1 METIRALIQRLQE
14 QSDRHAPPNEL
25 LATVNVLQS
34 ALQES
39 VKENIKQVRSG
50 NISVVF
56 PSANRLVSHT
66 PPPAESSKEEIVG
79 WRVKQSPDAVG
90 ERERLFA
97 ESENQRR
104 AEQEAVKDAERRRVA
119 AQDSE
124 RLRIS
129 QEADRQR
136 AAEQDTER
144 QRLAAQEVE
153 RQRYIAQEAERQR
166 IANAEADRQRY
177 ATQEAERQRVAA
189 EEAERKRFAAQEA
202 ERQRIARDAERQRYA
217 ALEAESQRLADA
229 ETERQRVAAQSSVPR
244 PVADHTRVQR
254 DFSGTNFWQ
263 NPADPRTQDEE
274 TMYQP
279 ETEKWQPATVPEL
292 PGSDEQWRPKDNE
305 EELHTGYRPSS
316 PTGLKTATQQEINL
330 RERNELF
337 GQSLSLND
345 RHRSEQQEVGSAL
358 NDEPVKDLRK
368 AIGIN
373 DRFVFLSELFRGDEV
388 MYERSLKTINNF
400 RIFPEAEYWIERELK
415 VKLGWDESKATV
427 KHFRQLVRRRF
438 LG

>member
-56 PSANRLVSHT
+56 PSANRLVTHNSAS
-66 PPPAESSKEEIVG
+66 AESSKEEIVG
-79 WRVKQSPDAVG
+79 WRVKQSPEAGG
-90 ERERLFA
+90 ERERLLAEA
-97 ESENQRR
+97 ESQRR
-104 AEQEAVKDAERRRVA
+104 TEQEAVKDAERRRLA
-119 AQDSE
+119 AQESE
-124 RLRIS
+124 RQRVS
-129 QEADRQR
+129 QEAERQR
-136 AAEQDTER
+136 AAEQETER
-144 QRLAAQEVE
+144 QRLAAQEAE
-153 RQRYIAQEAERQR
+153 RQRYVAQENERQR
-166 IANAEADRQRY
+166 LATLEADRQRY
-177 ATQEAERQRVAA
+177 ATQEAERQRLAA
-189 EEAERKRFAAQEA
+189 EEIERKRFAAQEA
-202 ERQRIARDAERQRYA
+202 ERQRLARDAERQRYA

-229 ETERQRVAAQSSVPR
+229 ENERQRVAAQQLSAR
-244 PVADHTRVQR
+244 PVADNTRHAQR
-254 DFSGTNFWQ
+254 DFSGNNFWQ
-263 NPADPRTQDEE
+263 NPADQQSEF
-274 TMYQP
+274 QP
-279 ETEKWQPATVPEL
+279 ETEKWQPAVVPEI
-292 PGSDEQWRPKDNE
+292 PDNKERWKPKESE
-305 EELHTGYRPSS
+305 EELHTGYRPAMNS
-316 PTGLKTATQQEINL
+316 TGLKTAAQQEINL
-330 RERNELF
+330 KERNELF